1 MRENE
6 LRAPLLDIQK
16 KILNVK
22 NIEKISKKEYY
33 DILYYFFI
41 ILKIDNKN
49 VIHYYI
55 YRNNTKILQLKN
67 EP

>member
-6 LRAPLLDIQK
+6 LRAPSLDIQK
-16 KILNVK
+16 KISNVK
-22 NIEKISKKEYY
+22 NIEKISKKKYIFNY
-33 DILYYFFI
+33 VFI

-55 YRNNTKILQLKN
+55 YRNKTKILQLKN

>member
-22 NIEKISKKEYY
+22 NIEKISKKKYIFNY
-33 DILYYFFI
+33 VFI

-55 YRNNTKILQLKN
+55 YRNKTKILQLKN

>member
-16 KILNVK
+16 KISNVK
-22 NIEKISKKEYY
+22 NIEKISKKKYIFNY
-33 DILYYFFI
+33 VFI

-55 YRNNTKILQLKN
+55 YRNKTKILQLKN